1 MSDDVDPELFYDA
14 AAAYKRESDGA
25 AGALRSLTGALTTGN
40 AAGSN
45 GVGPQWATAYD
56 STADLA
62 GLVASRL
69 VNSLHNIG
77 NLLQQNGVNH
87 DITEAASTLNQR
99 DADGDPIT
107 PPGETEGSFLP
118 TPVDVPS
125 ASGGDT
131 PEPLGWDL
139 VKTRVTD
146 GWPNGRPD
154 ALRSAATA
162 WETFGHRLV
171 DVNSAAGPEE
181 LSLTTNVVS
190 VEIPPATQRM
200 SSARD
205 ITTDVAAAAG
215 DLSRA
220 AKDYADKLQ
229 FVQDGM
235 TRVLALLWA
244 MVSIP
249 KRWPPILRRAAD
261 VVIDNA
267 IDTAVEHC
275 NHLNAALRGTAEAT
289 ITDLGTAHTSLG
301 AALGNADGLLALT
314 PRQVAPTPT
323 ERIRANQ
330 RKGAKAERRA
340 GIDPNLAKTRIFP
353 YQNDPSAGPRQ
364 RQRYRIPDEL
374 NREERV
380 LREVKNVQRLSAT
393 SQLRDMAKWAA
404 DNGYTM
410 VIVVDQ
416 GRTQG
421 AEAVERTLE
430 AQAAENGKNLDVV
443 IDARPLS

>member
-14 AAAYKRESDGA
+14 AVAYKRESDGA
-25 AGALRSLTGALTTGN
+25 AGALTILTGGLNSSN

-45 GVGPQWATAYD
+45 GVGPRWATAYD

-87 DITEAASTLNQR
+87 DVTEAASTLNRR
-99 DADGDPIT
+99 DADGDPVT
-107 PPGETEGSFLP
+107 PPGETEGSFLSAP
-118 TPVDVPS
+118 ADVPS
-125 ASGGDT
+125 ASGGNT

-139 VKTRVTD
+139 VKDRVTD
-146 GWPNGRPD
+146 GWPNGSPS

-162 WETFGHRLV
+162 WEAFGHRLV
-171 DVNSAAGPEE
+171 EVNATAGPEE

-200 SSARD
+200 NSARD

-215 DLSRA
+215 DLARA
-220 AKDYADKLQ
+220 ARDYADQLQ

-235 TRVLALLWA
+235 ARVLALLWA

-249 KRWPPILRRAAD
+249 KRWPPLLRRAAD

-267 IDTAVEHC
+267 IETAVAHC
-275 NHLNAALRGTAEAT
+275 NHLNEALRTTAETT
-289 ITDLGTAHTSLG
+289 ITNLGTAHTSLG
-301 AALGNADGLLALT
+301 GALGNAEGLLALT

-330 RKGAKAERRA
+330 RKGAAAERRA

-353 YQNDPSAGPRQ
+353 YQNDPSASPKQ
-364 RQRYRIPDEL
+364 RQKYRIPDEL

-380 LREVKNVQRLSAT
+380 LREVKNVQKLSAT

-404 DNGYTM
+404 NNGYTM
-410 VIVVDQ
+410 AIVVDQ

-430 AQAAENGKNLDVV
+430 AQAAQNGKHLDVV